1 MRTSRGKLIFDDR
14 CGLCRKS
21 VLLLRR
27 LDWFGAVEF
36 VPLGQAAELMKRHA
50 ITSQAMETAMHFIS
64 PLAQVTN
71 GAEAFRV
78 FGKKIPLL
86 FPCALFLHLPF
97 ALRLAKVV
105 YGKVAARRHALSR
118 GLRCDSDPC
127 SINRD
132 R

>member
-14 CGLCRKS
+14 CGFCRKS

-27 LDWFGAVEF
+27 LDWFGAIEF
-36 VPLGQAAELMKRHA
+36 VPLGQAAELMERHA
-50 ITSQAMETAMHFIS
+50 ITSQAMETAMHYIS
-64 PLAQVTN
+64 PLGQVTN

-78 FGKKIPLL
+78 FGKKVPLL

-105 YGKVAARRHALSR
+105 YRKVAARRHALSR
-118 GLRCDSDPC
+118 GLRCDSDPYT
-127 SINRD
+127 INRD

>member
-1 MRTSRGKLIFDDR
+1 MASPRGKLIFDDR
-14 CGLCRKS
+14 CGFCRKS
-21 VLLLRR
+21 IQLLRR
-27 LDWFGAVEF
+27 LDWFGTIEF

-50 ITSQAMETAMHFIS
+50 ITSQAMETAMHYIS
-64 PLAQVTN
+64 PLGQVTN
-71 GAEAFRV
+71 GAEAVRV

-127 SINRD
+127 SNNRD

>member
-1 MRTSRGKLIFDDR
+1 MASPRGKLIFDDR
-14 CGLCRKS
+14 CGFCRKS

-36 VPLGQAAELMKRHA
+36 VPLGQAAGLLDRHS
-50 ITSQAMETAMHFIS
+50 ISPKAMEAAVHYIS
-64 PLAQVTN
+64 PLGQVTN

-78 FGKKIPLL
+78 FGKKVPLL

-118 GLRCDSDPC
+118 GLRCDSDPY

>member
-14 CGLCRKS
+14 CGFCRKS

-27 LDWFGAVEF
+27 LDWFGAIEF
-36 VPLGQAAELMKRHA
+36 VPLGQAAELMERHA
-50 ITSQAMETAMHFIS
+50 ITSQAMETAMHYIS
-64 PLAQVTN
+64 PLGQVTN

-78 FGKKIPLL
+78 FGKKVPLL

-97 ALRLAKVV
+97 ALPLAKVV
-105 YGKVAARRHALSR
+105 YRKVAARRHALSR
-118 GLRCDSDPC
+118 GLRCDSDPYT
-127 SINRD
+127 INRD

>member
-14 CGLCRKS
+14 CGFCRKS

-27 LDWFGAVEF
+27 LDWFGAIEF
-36 VPLGQAAELMKRHA
+36 VPLGQAAELMERHA
-50 ITSQAMETAMHFIS
+50 ITSQAMETAMHYIS
-64 PLAQVTN
+64 PLGQVTN

-78 FGKKIPLL
+78 FGKKVPLL

-97 ALRLAKVV
+97 ALPLAKVV
-105 YGKVAARRHALSR
+105 YRKVAARRHALSR

>member
-14 CGLCRKS
+14 CGFCRKS

-27 LDWFGAVEF
+27 LHWLGAIEF
-36 VPLGQAAELMKRHA
+36 VPLGQAAELMERHA
-50 ITSQAMETAMHFIS
+50 ITSQAMETAMHYIS
-64 PLAQVTN
+64 PLGQVTN

-78 FGKKIPLL
+78 FGKKVPLL

-97 ALRLAKVV
+97 ALPLAKVV
-105 YGKVAARRHALSR
+105 YRKVAARRHALSR
-118 GLRCDSDPC
+118 GLRCDSDPYT
-127 SINRD
+127 INRD

>member
-14 CGLCRKS
+14 CGFCRKS
-21 VLLLRR
+21 VQLLRR
-27 LDWFGAVEF
+27 LDWFGTIEF
-36 VPLGQAAELMKRHA
+36 VPLGQADELMERHA
-50 ITSQAMETAMHFIS
+50 ISSQAMEAAMHHIS
-64 PLAQVTN
+64 PLGQVTN

-78 FGKKIPLL
+78 FGKKVPLL

-118 GLRCDSDPC
+118 GLRCDSDPY

>member
-1 MRTSRGKLIFDDR
+1 
-14 CGLCRKS
+14 
-21 VLLLRR
+21 
-27 LDWFGAVEF
+27 
-36 VPLGQAAELMKRHA
+36 MKCHA
-50 ITSQAMETAMHFIS
+50 ITSQAMETAMHYIS

-71 GAEAFRV
+71 GAEAVRV

-127 SINRD
+127 SDNRD